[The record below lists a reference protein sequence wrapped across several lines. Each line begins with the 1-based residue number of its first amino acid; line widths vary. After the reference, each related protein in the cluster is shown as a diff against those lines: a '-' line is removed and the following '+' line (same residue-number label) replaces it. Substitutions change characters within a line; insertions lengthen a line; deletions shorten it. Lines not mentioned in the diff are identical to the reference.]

1 MTNDITEI
9 LDRLGLGKEGTYDN
23 GFYVID
29 IDNSDDYARY
39 QTRLSKI
46 ANDSE
51 NPSQELN
58 TNDTLVKWTSYY
70 TIEVNNKTYNLFL
83 IADFEDNTYQLK
95 IGKAE

>member
-9 LDRLGLGKEGTYDN
+9 LDKLGLGKERTYDN

-83 IADFEDNTYQLK
+83 IADFDDNTYQLK
-95 IGKAE
+95 IGKAG

>member
-9 LDRLGLGKEGTYDN
+9 LDKLGLGKEGVYND

-58 TNDTLVKWTSYY
+58 TDDTLVKWTSYY
-70 TIEVNNKTYNLFL
+70 TMEVNSKTYNLFL
-83 IADFEDNTYQLK
+83 IADFDNNTYQLK